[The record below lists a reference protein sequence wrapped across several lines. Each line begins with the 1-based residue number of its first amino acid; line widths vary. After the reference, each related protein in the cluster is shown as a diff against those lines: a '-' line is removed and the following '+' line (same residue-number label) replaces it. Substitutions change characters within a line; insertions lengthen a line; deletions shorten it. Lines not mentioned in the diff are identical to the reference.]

1 MTGACKPSGPW
12 SSVASESGSGVVA
25 RVKEDFLATQAKC
38 SERKPYDRKQYSR
51 RWVVDGILRI
61 FAPLF
66 FIGLTAYSVYNAYTP
81 VVRHYEISI
90 NKKLERPL
98 RIGMASD
105 LHTGILVG
113 ARQLDKLADIMQR
126 E

>member
-1 MTGACKPSGPW
+1 MAVW
-12 SSVASESGSGVVA
+12 MVAFAVCHVCRFGHFCALPHLVPRDAAKNRWA
-25 RVKEDFLATQAKC
+25 R
-38 SERKPYDRKQYSR
+38 S
-51 RWVVDGILRI
+51 LRI

-90 NKKLERPL
+90 DKKLERPL

-105 LHTGILVG
+105 LHTGIFG
-113 ARQLDKLADIMQR
+113 GRAPASTSSPI
-126 E
+126 

>member
-1 MTGACKPSGPW
+1 M
-12 SSVASESGSGVVA
+12 A
-25 RVKEDFLATQAKC
+25 R
-38 SERKPYDRKQYSR
+38 S
-51 RWVVDGILRI
+51 LRI

-81 VVRHYEISI
+81 VVRRYEISI

-113 ARQLDKLADIMQR
+113 ARQLDKLADTMQARKSGHYPAARRFDWTIMSAAYRAENMQPHLER
-126 E
+126 LHAPLGRVCQLGQP